1 MNYFTNKYQQFKQY
15 IMKKSTKSP
24 KPAKSPKVPKPIII
38 KEPSNGFPAT
48 EKDWVGFA
56 KKNKVKH
63 PFFCV
68 EGLYLTMRTSDG
80 KPYLSAE
87 QFEADGGLLNKIQGF
102 RIKK

>member
-1 MNYFTNKYQQFKQY
+1 
-15 IMKKSTKSP
+15 MKPKSKKSP
-24 KPAKSPKVPKPIII
+24 KPSKSPKAPKPIII

-48 EKDWVGFA
+48 EKDWSDFA
-56 KKNKVKH
+56 KKHKVKL

-68 EGLYLTMRTSDG
+68 EGIDYTRRTSDG

-102 RIKK
+102 RIK

>member
-1 MNYFTNKYQQFKQY
+1 MA
-15 IMKKSTKSP
+15 KKAIKTDKE
-24 KPAKSPKVPKPIII
+24 PKVPKPIFI
-38 KEPSNGFPAT
+38 KHPLKGFPIN
-48 EKDWVGFA
+48 EKDWSGFA

-80 KPYLSAE
+80 KPYISAE